1 MFIRIK
7 SIGRDSRFKIS
18 SINSF
23 NVDGQSPNTK
33 MWYITIKISGK
44 EIKFA
49 WLSEEEMRNVEKYLD
64 KALKVEEV

>member
-18 SINSF
+18 SISAF
-23 NVDGQSPNTK
+23 NVDGQSPNTN

-44 EIKFA
+44 EVKFA
-49 WLSEEEMRNVEKYLD
+49 WKTEPEMRKVEKYLD